1 MSDTQTVADYTALL
15 HSEGTPIAPRISTP
29 FLLAQPENAE
39 LRELLTRTPGERRLY
54 AGKRVAVVSTDG
66 VEEIELTATL
76 QYFRDRGAIVHLLA
90 PGRPEYP
97 ARFGVQIPAIRDT
110 HILTIRYMDFGG
122 WIAFDRKV
130 EEATAAD
137 YDAAIVPGGVW
148 NPDTLRANP
157 HALAFLKAMAQAGK
171 PTAAICHGPWVL
183 IDAGLLRNKRATC
196 WWSMQKDL
204 TGAGATFVDEAAVV
218 DGNIITARCPGD
230 IPAFLS
236 AIGAQLVGRDVKGL

>member
-1 MSDTQTVADYTALL
+1 MSDMQTVAAYTALL
-15 HSEGTPIAPRISTP
+15 QTEGTPIAPRISTP
-29 FLLAQPENAE
+29 FLLAQPENTE
-39 LRELLTRTPGERRLY
+39 LRELLTKPPREHLLY
-54 AGKRVAVVSTDG
+54 AGKRVAVISTDG
-66 VEEIELTATL
+66 VEEIELTAAF
-76 QYFRDRGAIVHLLA
+76 QYLRDRGAIVHLLA
-90 PGRPEYP
+90 PGRPDYP

-122 WIAFDRKV
+122 WIAFDRKI
-130 EEATAAD
+130 EEAAAAD

-148 NPDTLRANP
+148 NPDTLRANTA
-157 HALAFLKAMAQAGK
+157 ALALLKAMAQGGK

-204 TGAGATFVDEAAVV
+204 TGAGATFVDEPVVV

-230 IPAFLS
+230 IPAFLI

>member
-1 MSDTQTVADYTALL
+1 MSAAQTVADYTALL
-15 HSEGTPIAPRISTP
+15 QSEGTPIAPRISTP

-39 LRELLTRTPGERRLY
+39 LHELLTQAPREPRLY

-76 QYFRDRGAIVHLLA
+76 QYFRDRGATVHLLA

-97 ARFGVQIPAIRDT
+97 AKFGVQIPAIRDT

-122 WIAFDRKV
+122 WVAFDRQI
-130 EEATAAD
+130 EDATAAE
-137 YDAAIVPGGVW
+137 YDAAIIPGGAW

-157 HALAFLKAMAQAGK
+157 HALAFLKAMSQAGK

-183 IDAGLLRNKRATC
+183 IDAGLLRGKRATS

-204 TGAGATFVDEAAVV
+204 EGAGATFVDEAAVV
-218 DGNIITARCPGD
+218 DGNIVTSRCPGD
-230 IPAFLS
+230 IPAFLT
-236 AIGAQLVGRDVKGL
+236 AVGAQLAGRDVKGR